1 MLAGEGAT
9 GLPRHDNK
17 TIRIYLYEV
26 KRSAECRGLRR
37 RKKKQKK
44 KSKKNI
50 YIDGRQDAAVV
61 TNRSGLVA
69 LKCHLTHGKGKK
81 MKKEWK
87 IEEKNE
93 KKNKLKEIF

>member
-44 KSKKNI
+44 NLKKKYIYRWPSGCCCSYQQVWSGRSKMSFDSWEGQKNEK
-50 YIDGRQDAAVV
+50 RME
-61 TNRSGLVA
+61 NRR
-69 LKCHLTHGKGKK
+69 
-81 MKKEWK
+81 
-87 IEEKNE
+87 KNE

>member
-37 RKKKQKK
+37 RKKKTEK

-50 YIDGRQDAAVV
+50 YIDGLQDAAVV

-87 IEEKNE
+87 IEEKMRRKIN
-93 KKNKLKEIF
+93 

>member
-1 MLAGEGAT
+1 MSGSQE
-9 GLPRHDNK
+9 
-17 TIRIYLYEV
+17 
-26 KRSAECRGLRR
+26 
-37 RKKKQKK
+37 KKKKNRKK

-50 YIDGRQDAAVV
+50 YIDGLQDAAVV

-87 IEEKNE
+87 IEEKMRRKIN
-93 KKNKLKEIF
+93 

>member
-37 RKKKQKK
+37 RKKKKQKK

-50 YIDGRQDAAVV
+50 YIDGLQDAAVV

-87 IEEKNE
+87 IEEKMRRKIN
-93 KKNKLKEIF
+93 